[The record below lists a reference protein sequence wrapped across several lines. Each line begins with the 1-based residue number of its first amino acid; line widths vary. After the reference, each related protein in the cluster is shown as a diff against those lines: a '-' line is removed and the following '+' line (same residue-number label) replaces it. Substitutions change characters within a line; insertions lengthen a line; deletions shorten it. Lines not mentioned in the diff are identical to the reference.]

1 MSTTRREISDR
12 PRNWTGRGSPR
23 IRHRAWRRRHRGLH
37 RRRGRRQRLPRR
49 HLPTARGAGT
59 NDPLALRGD
68 RPRRGHVLRHVRT
81 RVRPLVPGPLMLFLA
96 TAGVVTIDGT
106 VIVELITF
114 LVMLAILARYVYPRI
129 VEVAEARQR
138 AIAQQLKEAEEAR
151 AAAQAQLEEATAK
164 LNDAR
169 KSAQSVLDAA
179 AKSAEQLRQ
188 ELRQKA
194 DEEAKRSVENARKQI
209 EAERDQAIRTVR
221 TEVADLVVTAT
232 EKVIGETLD
241 DAKHRRLIE
250 RAIEEVASGD
260 GSR

>member
-1 MSTTRREISDR
+1 
-12 PRNWTGRGSPR
+12 
-23 IRHRAWRRRHRGLH
+23 
-37 RRRGRRQRLPRR
+37 
-49 HLPTARGAGT
+49 
-59 NDPLALRGD
+59 
-68 RPRRGHVLRHVRT
+68 
-81 RVRPLVPGPLMLFLA
+81 MLFLA

-138 AIAQQLKEAEEAR
+138 AIALQLKEAEDAR

-221 TEVADLVVTAT
+221 AEVADLVVTAT

-241 DAKHRRLIE
+241 EPKHRRLIE
-250 RAIEEVASGD
+250 RAIEEVVASGD